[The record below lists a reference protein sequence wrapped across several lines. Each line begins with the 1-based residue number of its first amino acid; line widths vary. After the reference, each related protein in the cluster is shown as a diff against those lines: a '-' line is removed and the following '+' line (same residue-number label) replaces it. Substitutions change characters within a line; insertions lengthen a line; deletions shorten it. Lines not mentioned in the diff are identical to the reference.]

1 MSRLIISEIER
12 KHISSLHNLFLLEQT
27 VEKVKVF
34 KDKGGTYQYAK
45 LPNGTY
51 WYKAGSGAWT
61 QQTKKSGMEAI
72 EKRITERVSVIAAAC
87 VLDRK
92 SLNLKHPMTL
102 IIVVKDPN
110 INKIKIAVSI
120 LFFLLQK
127 I

>member
-1 MSRLIISEIER
+1 CNSYLSYFF
-12 KHISSLHNLFLLEQT
+12 NLFRYDLPSRCIAVLPVINT
-27 VEKVKVF
+27 TRSTINNF
-34 KDKGGTYQYAK
+34 KLNNVRPECKI
-45 LPNGTY
+45 
-51 WYKAGSGAWT
+51 S
-61 QQTKKSGMEAI
+61 AI

-92 SLNLKHPMTL
+92 SSNLKHPMTL

-110 INKIKIAVSI
+110 TNKINIAVSI